1 MRIGPA
7 GRTSGDLPCADLPT
21 LDLVVTPRWL
31 RERRRAGRRAA
42 RPDALAAEWTRPV
55 FDRVGRIDE
64 LFEELQSVVALLRD
78 PGRARTAHELM
89 VEQGVRPFDA
99 EAWSRRESG
108 LSAADWAELR
118 AAMWGTGR

>member
-42 RPDALAAEWTRPV
+42 RPDALAAETAR
-55 FDRVGRIDE
+55 R
-64 LFEELQSVVALLRD
+64 VALLRD

-89 VEQGVRPFDA
+89 VEQGVQPFDA